1 MMNKNNYYIG
11 IDLGTTN
18 TVMSYGR
25 IHPKTGELTINAT
38 TFSVTDRDGG
48 RKKIDL
54 LPSNIYFKQN
64 ENPIIGPYAKGML
77 ATQGSRVVSSIKS
90 EMGRDIELTFDD
102 KVYTPENISSLILK
116 YIANISKSKFNQ
128 VIPEDVVIT
137 VPASF
142 NSDQKEATL
151 KAAEEAGFK
160 VKNEDGSPRN
170 ILLNEPRAALFNFVY
185 EWKQGKIPA
194 IELDSK
200 KNFLVFDLGGGT
212 LDVSLHELEYNVE
225 KDKINIK
232 DYAISRYT
240 KIGGD
245 NFDKKLGDYFL
256 EHLKNK
262 GLNYK
267 LLDEFR
273 KDELNKKLIS
283 IAETTKIELNDEI
296 MEKLIYGDDLEE
308 IEEYEVMKSNVYDN
322 LGINIE
328 LEVEDYH
335 KIISDLMGENLKYED
350 YKNIDDINFSKN
362 NNIIYPILDVLSKAN
377 KKLGKEIKIDGVLLN
392 GGMSK
397 SYFIQKR
404 LEDFFGFKPIT
415 EIDED
420 KAVAFG
426 ASYYHYSLHQGIT
439 YSSIQNESIGI
450 EMKGNYVHHLV
461 IAGEELPYESKIL
474 DKFEIQEDGATTL
487 LFPFYLGERNDK
499 ELPNK
504 KIASRRVIFD
514 KALRKGDRIALK
526 AKVDEAGLMELQGW
540 KLGDENNKF
549 KVEIASNKIEREGTI
564 KNKIKKNKIK
574 KPRKE
579 PKTGL
584 ELNIED
590 TVTHLKKILDQKKI
604 DNSNFKNI
612 SNKIKNARNGN
623 EFINILLNMTKYLKN
638 DAKSKIVI
646 LLGDLIKYYDDYREE
661 VTKSLIKYIH
671 PDIIMK
677 VCEGDPKNINR
688 IIKDYVNTIGK
699 GEQKFAESSL
709 LFLFGDQLSKTIK
722 NDVLIA
728 LGKTGYSK
736 NTIKYIMQYYN
747 DKTKISKELD
757 PQKLLWSLAKLA
769 SREKENPIDIE
780 VLYPLIDNVLE
791 SIDLVKNKELFKK
804 LVYLIGE
811 ISDSRFDDAISDK
824 YKKKVLKKLNEIYSL
839 KNTKERKFLDII
851 ISMIEGK
858 ELNEEQEAS
867 LLAIRTTL

>member
-1 MMNKNNYYIG
+1 MKNNYYIG

-25 IHPKTGELTINAT
+25 INPNSGELDININEISAQNK
-38 TFSVTDRDGG
+38 DGG
-48 RKKIDL
+48 MTKIGL
-54 LPSNIYFKQN
+54 LPSCVYFKQN
-64 ENPIIGPYAKGML
+64 ARPIIGPYAKGML

-90 EMGRDIELTFDD
+90 QMGKEEELIFDENI
-102 KVYTPENISSLILK
+102 YNPEDISSLILK
-116 YIANISKSKFNQ
+116 YIAKLSEKKFKMF
-128 VIPEDVVIT
+128 PDDVVIT

-142 NSDQKEATL
+142 SSDQKKATL
-151 KAAEEAGFK
+151 KAAENAGFK
-160 VKNEDGSPRN
+160 VKNDDGTPRN
-170 ILLNEPRAALFNFVY
+170 ILLDEPRAALFNFVY
-185 EWKQGKIPA
+185 EWKQGKIPTMK
-194 IELDSK
+194 LDEK

-212 LDVSLHELEYNVE
+212 LDVSLHELEYKSE
-225 KDKINIK
+225 IDKINIK

-240 KIGGD
+240 QIGGD
-245 NFDKKLGDYFL
+245 NFDKKLADYFL
-256 EHLKNK
+256 AHLIDKK
-262 GLNYK
+262 VDYDS
-267 LLDEFR
+267 LDGSR
-273 KDELNKKLIS
+273 KEELDKRLIS
-283 IAETTKIELNDEI
+283 LAENVKIEFNTEI
-296 MEKLIYGDDLEE
+296 MNELIYEEDLKSLDD
-308 IEEYEVMKSNVYDN
+308 YEVMASNIYDN
-322 LGINIE
+322 KGIDLDLD
-328 LEVEDYH
+328 LEGYQG
-335 KIISDLMGENLKYED
+335 IISELLGENLKYDD
-350 YKNIDDINFSKN
+350 YKKINDINFSEN
-362 NNIIYPILDVLSKAN
+362 DNIIYPILDVLAKAKN
-377 KKLGKEIKIDGVLLN
+377 KLGKDIRIDGVLLN

-397 SYFIQKR
+397 LYFIQKR

-426 ASYYHYSLHQGIT
+426 ASYYHYTLHQGIT
-439 YSSIQNESIGI
+439 YGTIQNESIGI
-450 EMKGNYVHHLV
+450 EIKGDFVHHLV
-461 IAGEELPYESKIL
+461 NAGEELPYESEISE
-474 DKFEIQEDGATTL
+474 KFDIQEDGATTL
-487 LFPFYLGERNDK
+487 LFPFYLGERTDK
-499 ELPNK
+499 KEPNK

-526 AKVDEAGLMELQGW
+526 AKVNEAGLMELEGW
-540 KLGDENNKF
+540 KLGDECNKF
-549 KVEIASNKIEREGTI
+549 KVEVASDKIEEEEI
-564 KNKIKKNKIK
+564 KIKKIKIK

-590 TVTHLKKILDQKKI
+590 TIIQLKKVLDQKKI
-604 DNSNFKNI
+604 DNSTFKNI
-612 SNKIKNARNGN
+612 SNKIKNARNGD

-638 DAKSKIVI
+638 DAKSKVII
-646 LLGDLIKYYDDYREE
+646 LLGDLIKYYDDYREY

-671 PDIIMK
+671 PDVIMK

-736 NTIKYIMQYYN
+736 NTVKYLMQYYN
-747 DKTKISKELD
+747 DKIEISKELD
-757 PQKLLWSLAKLA
+757 PQKLLWSLGKLS

-780 VLYPLIDNVLE
+780 VLYPLIDNILE

-804 LVYLIGE
+804 LVYLVGE
-811 ISDSRFDDAISDK
+811 ISDLRFGDAISDK
-824 YKKKVLKKLNEIYSL
+824 YKKKVLKKLNEIYNL

-851 ISMIEGK
+851 ISMVEGN
-858 ELNEEQEAS
+858 ELNKEQEVS